1 MTTNIDEKSLRLQ
14 GSSVRKAPL
23 SSNKED
29 IVVGLDAELTTIL
42 EGLTGLPGLEIVTI
56 SGMGGIGKTTLARK
70 AFNDPYIVY
79 HFYCRAWI
87 TVSQVYQVRDL
98 LLGLLSSIARS
109 TDKMV
114 EKSNAQLAEAVYRS
128 LKGMRYMIVMDDM
141 WSIDAWNDV
150 KRCFPD
156 DKNGSRIVVT
166 TRFMELA
173 TNVSPKK
180 PPHCMNLL
188 SAEQR
193 WELLEMLIFGTASCP
208 QELVGVGKKIA
219 KRCRGLPLA
228 IVVVAGVLSLLD
240 IFFLHFDYFPDQILK
255 LIHLRYLALNVT
267 YELPASV
274 SQLRNLQTLVIHG
287 PWLCRESGGSPTLL
301 LEYWSMPSLR
311 HVHITAACH
320 LKNPF
325 TVQDNLPRPFASEH
339 LQTLYTIQFSCCT
352 KEFFSVMPHLKKLGI
367 CETKEDYSTDSLSQ
381 VLNNL
386 VCLQELETLECSFH
400 TQNREVRKNLGLAAL
415 PVTLKHLS
423 LSWSYLPW
431 EDMTFIAMLPN
442 LEVLKLKNYA
452 FQGPKWE
459 PTEEG
464 FHSLKHLLIENTD
477 LIHWEAII
485 VRHFPCLQHLVL
497 KSCKLLEEIPFGVE
511 ELGTLQRLEAHYCS
525 EPIENSAK
533 EIQEQIEGIDVI
545 IRSDR
550 LCIRSAFNSI
560 LSLNIQCLQLLC
572 FQLSFQITICKT
584 SLSCGKCAV
593 TAKCI
598 FMVLVFS

>member
-1 MTTNIDEKSLRLQ
+1 
-14 GSSVRKAPL
+14 
-23 SSNKED
+23 
-29 IVVGLDAELTTIL
+29 
-42 EGLTGLPGLEIVTI
+42 
-56 SGMGGIGKTTLARK
+56 
-70 AFNDPYIVY
+70 
-79 HFYCRAWI
+79 
-87 TVSQVYQVRDL
+87 
-98 LLGLLSSIARS
+98 
-109 TDKMV
+109 
-114 EKSNAQLAEAVYRS
+114 
-128 LKGMRYMIVMDDM
+128 
-141 WSIDAWNDV
+141 
-150 KRCFPD
+150 
-156 DKNGSRIVVT
+156 
-166 TRFMELA
+166 
-173 TNVSPKK
+173 
-180 PPHCMNLL
+180 
-188 SAEQR
+188 
-193 WELLEMLIFGTASCP
+193 
-208 QELVGVGKKIA
+208 
-219 KRCRGLPLA
+219 
-228 IVVVAGVLSLLD
+228 
-240 IFFLHFDYFPDQILK
+240 
-255 LIHLRYLALNVT
+255 
-267 YELPASV
+267 
-274 SQLRNLQTLVIHG
+274 
-287 PWLCRESGGSPTLL
+287 
-301 LEYWSMPSLR
+301 MPSLR

-423 LSWSYLPW
+423 LSRSYLPW

-497 KSCKLLEEIPFGVE
+497 KPCKLLEEIPFGVE

-550 LCIRSAFNSI
+550 NPDSA
-560 LSLNIQCLQLLC
+560 
-572 FQLSFQITICKT
+572 
-584 SLSCGKCAV
+584 
-593 TAKCI
+593 
-598 FMVLVFS
+598 